1 MNQISNRQ
9 IFREAHAIARMTAG
23 EAGSYMIAFKCAL
36 ISIYDSLKR
45 LAHNDADAVEL
56 SDADRR
62 NLWEIGTEAAYTF
75 SVDVEYSWRSANAC
89 INNLVHNIVIGL
101 IEQSAALFDFTRRA
115 QQTICQAVTEAYKI
129 LLASAKAHN
138 KEGSF
143 EQWARDCAFNPLK
156 VRADSI
162 MLLALHR
169 LEEGR

>member
-23 EAGSYMIAFKCAL
+23 EAGSYMNAFKFAL
-36 ISIYDSLKR
+36 KEIYDNLKR
-45 LAHNDADAVEL
+45 IAHVDADAVEI
-56 SDADRR
+56 SEADRR
-62 NLWEIGTEAAYTF
+62 RLWEIGTDVAYAF
-75 SVDVEYSWRSANAC
+75 SVDVEYSGRCASTC
-89 INNLVHNIVIGL
+89 VKNLVHNVVLGL
-101 IEQSAALFDFTRRA
+101 LDESAALFDFTRRA

-138 KEGSF
+138 KKGSF